1 MDKEQKNQYWSERT
15 RQSEEKAQRLAA
27 NYSKKQER
35 LYQQTYRKIDT
46 QINSLF
52 AQINSAGAET
62 LTRTQLWQYSK
73 YTQLRDI
80 IQQELTGVGN
90 RQLTIMDEV
99 ISKVFNNTLETTL
112 KELYPDDRIFTF
124 LRNTQTTQYLNSAW
138 SGKNY
143 SNRVWDNTNHLA
155 SQLNKH
161 IEDMITLGKMPDQIK
176 AQIMADMNVGYSV
189 ADRLVRTEASYAYNT
204 ASITSYKLAGVKE
217 VEYIPEDDEDLCDEC
232 EANAAANGGIYLLG
246 TEPQLPV
253 HPNCR
258 CCYAPV
264 VEL

>member
-1 MDKEQKNQYWSERT
+1 MDKEQYWRERT
-15 RQSEEKAQRLAA
+15 KRNEDKAQRIAA
-27 NYSKKQER
+27 SYSKKQER
-35 LYQQTYRKIDT
+35 LYKQTYNKIDNQINALFT
-46 QINSLF
+46 QINST
-52 AQINSAGAET
+52 I
-62 LTRTQLWQYSK
+62 TRTQLWQYSK

-80 IQQELTGVGN
+80 IQKEVTGIGN
-90 RQLTIMDEV
+90 TQLTIIDDV
-99 ISKVFNNTLETTL
+99 ITKVFNQTLETTL
-112 KELYPDDRIFTF
+112 KGLAPDDKIFTF
-124 LRNTQTTQYLNSAW
+124 LRNTQTKQYLNSAW

-143 SNRVWDNTNHLA
+143 SARVWDNTNHLA

-161 IEDMITLGKMPDQIK
+161 LEDMIVLGKMPEQIK
-176 AQIMADMNVGYSV
+176 AQIMADMNVGYNV
-189 ADRLVRTEASYAYNT
+189 ADRLIRTEASYAYNT

-217 VEYIPEDDEDLCDEC
+217 VEYIPENDKLLCDEC
-232 EANAAANGGIYLLG
+232 ADNAAANDGIYLLG

>member
-1 MDKEQKNQYWSERT
+1 MNKKNSYWRERT
-15 RQSEEKAQRLAA
+15 RQNEDKAQRTAA
-27 NYSKKQER
+27 SYSKKQER
-35 LYQQTYRKIDT
+35 LYKQTYKKIDNQINALFT
-46 QINSLF
+46 QINSL
-52 AQINSAGAET
+52 GADT
-62 LTRTQLWQYSK
+62 ITRTQLWQYSK

-80 IQQELTGVGN
+80 IQKELTGIGN
-90 RQLTIMDEV
+90 TQLSIMDEV
-99 ISKVFNNTLETTL
+99 ITKVFNQTLKTTL
-112 KELYPDDRIFTF
+112 KDLSPDDRIFTF
-124 LRNTQTTQYLNSAW
+124 LRNTQTKQYLNSAW

-143 SNRVWDNTNHLA
+143 SARVWDNTNHLA

-161 IEDMITLGKMPDQIK
+161 IEDMIVLGKMPEQIK
-176 AQIMADMNVGYSV
+176 AQIMADMNVSYRV

-204 ASITSYKLAGVKE
+204 ASITSYKLAGVTE
-217 VEYIPEDDEDLCDEC
+217 VEYIPENDELLCDDC
-232 EANAAANGGIYLLG
+232 EANAATNGGIYLLG